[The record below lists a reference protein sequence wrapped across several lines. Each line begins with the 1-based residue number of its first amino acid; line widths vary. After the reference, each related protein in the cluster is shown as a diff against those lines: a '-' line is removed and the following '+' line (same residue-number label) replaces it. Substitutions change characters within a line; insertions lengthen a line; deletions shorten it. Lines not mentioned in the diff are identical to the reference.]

1 MTKHFKTLIV
11 MLLLCLYGTGWAQ
24 TTLDLTTGTWNLP
37 ITQSSYTI
45 SGDKGTGSNDPTY
58 SSSNYDVRFYALNTM
73 TITNTKGKI
82 SKIVF
87 YMSTTGKA
95 QWGELSAS
103 CGSTKIDKT
112 NGTTTWEYT
121 EGTESVSFKVSD
133 KNTYGTAGTSKY
145 GMFCFNKIE
154 IYRSDIILTNLSFG
168 ESTNKTFVFKGGV
181 LGGFVTPKASV
192 TKGYEGNVVYTSSDK
207 NIINV
212 DETTGRISF
221 TGYGKADITAT
232 FVPDDPD
239 TYLTTSDKYAVV
251 NWKKTE
257 AGRIVFSSED
267 KSFETVGTNYNK
279 GDFAFVASDG
289 KTYTFNTTN
298 AANTKGSSLLRLKN
312 SSATSPTFSDF
323 SNGYTVKVTY
333 STPSNGSITLK
344 SGTNST
350 TGKNG
355 GKSGTG
361 MEVSITTDNSEPFT
375 ISTSQNPDVVLY
387 ISRIE
392 ITTNSPSTIDLD
404 ELYANGI
411 IAQESINVTL
421 KRTMVANEWNT
432 ICLPFSVTA
441 EQARQAFGKDVKIA
455 ALDPNKTEDKNVL
468 AFNFVNTMEAGTP
481 YIIKPTTES
490 PANGYTFDGVKTTNA
505 SPSVV
510 KSKGGIGFVGIYDPV
525 DITSDVSKNS
535 ALTSTTC
542 YAAFL
547 GDGDRLYKASDNST
561 TKGFRA
567 YFAIPENVSSAMY
580 IAVDGATTSIA
591 DIHTDCDTDV
601 PTYTLQ
607 GQRVNNSGNRGIYI
621 KKGKKFIVR

>member
-11 MLLLCLYGTGWAQ
+11 MLLLCLCSTGWAQ
-24 TTLDLTTGTWNLP
+24 TTLDLTTGTWKLP

-45 SGDKGTGSNDPTY
+45 SGDKGTGSSIPTY
-58 SSSNYDVRFYALNTM
+58 NSKNHDVRFYALNTM
-73 TITNTKGKI
+73 TVTSTNYI

-87 YMSTTGKA
+87 HMSAKGKER
-95 QWGELSAS
+95 WGELNAN
-103 CGSTKIDKT
+103 CGSTKVDKT
-112 NGTTTWEYT
+112 NGTTTWEYK
-121 EGTESVSFKVSD
+121 EGAKSVIFTVSD
-133 KNTYGTAGTSKY
+133 KNTYGSDGNTES
-145 GMFCFNKIE
+145 GMFCFNKVE
-154 IYRSDIILTNLSFG
+154 IYRSDIILTNVSFG
-168 ESTNKTFVFKGGV
+168 ESTNKTFVFKNGI
-181 LGGFVTPKASV
+181 LGGFVTPKASEANR
-192 TKGYEGNVVYTSSDK
+192 KKGNVVYTSSDK

-212 DETTGRISF
+212 DDTTGRISF

-232 FVPDDPD
+232 FVPNDPD
-239 TYLTTSDKYAVV
+239 AYLTSLDKYSIV

-267 KSFETVGTNYNK
+267 KSFETVGKNYSPGN
-279 GDFAFVASDG
+279 FAFVASDG

-298 AANTKGSSLLRLKN
+298 AAIENANSPLRLKK
-312 SSATSPTFSDF
+312 SSTTSPAFPNF

-333 STPSNGSITLK
+333 SSSSGSIKLTSGSKSATGK
-344 SGTNST
+344 SGGSN
-350 TGKNG
+350 
-355 GKSGTG
+355 GTG
-361 MEVSITTDNSEPFT
+361 MEVSITTDNSASFT
-375 ISTSQNPDVVLY
+375 ISSTNDNPVS

-392 ITTNSPSTIDLD
+392 ITTDSPSAIDLD

-411 IAQESINVTL
+411 ISQESINVTL

-441 EQARQAFGKDVKIA
+441 EQTKQAFGEDVKIA
-455 ALDPNKTEDKNVL
+455 ALDPNKTEDRNVL
-468 AFNFVNTMEAGTP
+468 AFKYVNTMEAGTP
-481 YIIKPTTES
+481 YIIKPTAES
-490 PANGYTFDGVKTTNA
+490 PANGYTFNGVKTTNA

-510 KSKGGIGFVGIYDPV
+510 KSLGGIGFVGIYDPV
-525 DITSDVSKNS
+525 DITSDISENS
-535 ALTSTTC
+535 AITGTTC

-547 GDGDRLYKASDNST
+547 GDGDRLYKASGNST

-580 IAVDGATTSIA
+580 IAVDGAATSIA

-601 PTYTLQ
+601 PTYNLQ
-607 GQRVNNSGNRGIYI
+607 GQRVNNSSNRGIYI